1 MALLNA
7 KNPEDY
13 ALALL
18 STLPVER
25 ALALIG
31 KFAKAAPK
39 TGVFNIAERVYDQL
53 NDPRLGS
60 LSGEFN
66 AADLQK
72 LVNNPDAVRVYDA
85 RSGHINVIQTVDG
98 KLLRITVPNNEMK
111 IISVGPIRPNQVKN
125 LIEKGSFVPLP

>member
-1 MALLNA
+1 MMALLNA
-7 KNPEDY
+7 KNPKDY

-60 LSGEFN
+60 LSGKFN

-72 LVNNPDAVRVYDA
+72 LVNNPMRYVFMMQEAV
-85 RSGHINVIQTVDG
+85 
-98 KLLRITVPNNEMK
+98 
-111 IISVGPIRPNQVKN
+111 ISM
-125 LIEKGSFVPLP
+125 

>member
-1 MALLNA
+1 MGNLQ
-7 KNPEDY
+7 KQPQ
-13 ALALL
+13 
-18 STLPVER
+18 
-25 ALALIG
+25 
-31 KFAKAAPK
+31 K

-125 LIEKGSFVPLP
+125 LIEKGSFLPLP